1 MDIFLDI
8 ATKVTLPIVAIA
20 ALGFIMQSR
29 INLDVASINRLLM
42 HVVMP
47 CFLVH
52 FLSTAKQ
59 PIGEIWPT
67 VTFTLLQFAVLIP
80 IGWLVALLFRLPAHF
95 GPLMAMATVYANVGN
110 YGIPLVQLAF
120 PAEFILHQSVIT
132 SLMTML
138 MVTVGAWLLAPDT
151 GKGGMLSRLGMAF
164 ETPTIP
170 AVIVGLTL
178 RAFDT
183 PLPTVIATPVAFLG
197 ATFPP
202 LALYA
207 LGAQLAT
214 RTDGQ
219 LSYGRLTLVVLLK
232 LLIAPAVTWG
242 LAVAMALPDDLAD
255 LMVVAAATPVGVLLA
270 LFCAEYNREPKFMN
284 SAILVTTA
292 LSPVTVTGWVLLTR
306 LY

>member
-1 MDIFLDI
+1 MDLFLDI
-8 ATKVTLPIVAIA
+8 AMKVTLPIVAIS
-20 ALGFIMQSR
+20 ALGYIMQAR

-42 HVVMP
+42 NVVMP

-67 VTFTLLQFAVLIP
+67 VYFTLAQFMVLIP
-80 IGWLVALLFRLPAHF
+80 LGWLAAVIFRLPAHF
-95 GPLMAMATVYANVGN
+95 APLIAMATVYANVGN

-120 PAEFILHQSVIT
+120 PPEFILHQSVIT

-151 GKGGMLSRLGMAF
+151 GKGSILGRVGMAF

-170 AVIVGLTL
+170 AVMVGLTL

-183 PLPTVIATPVAFLG
+183 PLPAVIATPVAFLG

-214 RTDGQ
+214 RTAGE
-219 LSYGRLTLVVLLK
+219 LSYGRLTLVVVLK
-232 LLIAPAVTWG
+232 LLVAPAVTWA
-242 LAVAMALPDDLAD
+242 LAIAMGLPDDLAD
-255 LMVVAAATPVGVLLA
+255 LMVVAAATPIGVLLA
-270 LFCAEYNREPKFMN
+270 LFCAEYNRDSKFMN
-284 SAILVTTA
+284 SAILVSTA
-292 LSPVTVTGWVLLTR
+292 LSPFTVTAWVLVTR